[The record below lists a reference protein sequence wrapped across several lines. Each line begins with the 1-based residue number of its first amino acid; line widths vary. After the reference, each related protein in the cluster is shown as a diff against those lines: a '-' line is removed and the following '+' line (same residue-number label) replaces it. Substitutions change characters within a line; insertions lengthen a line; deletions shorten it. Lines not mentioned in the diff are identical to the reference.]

1 MAPRSKKPVRA
12 NGSQEPVTTSRKRR
26 ASTASVEL
34 SEQLAAPHSSADA
47 LRGTSE
53 EQSTATVDDKPK
65 SKRRK
70 ARSTKTSADSS
81 QLAQELEDD
90 ICNTSRDAM
99 ETVTE
104 ETIAVAETPA
114 RHVHFDAPAVTA
126 EKSTATG
133 LTPHPSRSTASRR
146 VTVSPAVPGRYTVD
160 KASHVRRSLP
170 PTTIDSSPLAGAAEI
185 ACSPYRD
192 VLNARIERRKR
203 NSHLSEEVGA
213 VGEHDADE
221 REQARQQVQAMEAR
235 AEEIEL
241 ELDLQRQF
249 GIDAN
254 NEGREN
260 KMSDLEEE
268 LARLTPEIAR
278 LRAKYSLE
286 FMYDGAN
293 DEDVHGIQDDELV
306 LDSSM
311 DVTYPSLSSKVETT
325 TAITTTST
333 SSSQNNLPDTRW
345 EAERASFEQAIMRL
359 EREAGDA
366 KAAYEIL
373 RIELES
379 LGFPGIDSTTILHSI
394 RESFRQI
401 RLRVTN
407 LLPNQV
413 SQVTNN
419 SQLLTLVV
427 DNVET
432 LLGSTHE
439 QQKTMV
445 KFEEI
450 NIELKR
456 QINGLL
462 NNLADAEVRREHLER
477 QWRELDVDNEEKD
490 KQIVDLEAEL
500 GELQGEQESDQ
511 RLLREREERL
521 AALETEKEHHI
532 LSIERLGVALEN
544 YRAEEA
550 KLQQLISKMEKD
562 HNASMSKVDKAH
574 KKDVVA
580 FEAQLASE
588 QGKRLLI
595 EEEADRKTTLITEL
609 ELQIEKDR
617 TEHDNLRSQLV
628 KLQEVYELEKAHGAG
643 LTNDLQEKDHYI
655 SELEERVEAAE
666 ADLADLNANLEQLK
680 KNLES
685 ERRQREAAE
694 TELEA
699 SNAEVDTLNEKLHA
713 AGLQANELRQKLFGL
728 QMDKEKVIRE
738 MEEAAAERDE
748 QYQNDIAAE
757 IARRE
762 EALNLAAS
770 RNVTIGQLEEE
781 LTISEMTMRTLL
793 AERDTVI
800 SAQEETI
807 AERQSV
813 IDQLT
818 TTLEATNLASAEYK
832 LKTEAQI
839 ALLQTAI
846 SDLNETVASRTVMIQ
861 TLELAAAD
869 AAELHRGAI
878 EDRNAEIADLN
889 HALFSERQRV
899 SSLEASVAS
908 LEQRISNEAENYLNL
923 SEARDNDVAVLQALI
938 AQKEAEID
946 RLATSAI
953 NVDAAYLAERK
964 EKDSQ
969 IETLTLVADTRLTT
983 LTALTTQLADLKDRY
998 RTLTLS
1004 SQQAIH
1010 DMQVQLGEAAARADA
1025 LGEEFVAQSTRAL
1038 EEVQKMDAVVEMQ
1051 GKKVRVRETVT
1062 VKKVGRSSRRAVAEQ
1077 CEEEEATEAG
1087 AEMLA

>member
-1 MAPRSKKPVRA
+1 
-12 NGSQEPVTTSRKRR
+12 
-26 ASTASVEL
+26 
-34 SEQLAAPHSSADA
+34 
-47 LRGTSE
+47 
-53 EQSTATVDDKPK
+53 
-65 SKRRK
+65 
-70 ARSTKTSADSS
+70 
-81 QLAQELEDD
+81 
-90 ICNTSRDAM
+90 M

-445 KFEEI
+445 K
-450 NIELKR
+450 
-456 QINGLL
+456 
-462 NNLADAEVRREHLER
+462 REHLER

-846 SDLNETVASRTVMIQ
+846 SDLNETVASRT
-861 TLELAAAD
+861 
-869 AAELHRGAI
+869 
-878 EDRNAEIADLN
+878 
-889 HALFSERQRV
+889 
-899 SSLEASVAS
+899 
-908 LEQRISNEAENYLNL
+908 
-923 SEARDNDVAVLQALI
+923 
-938 AQKEAEID
+938 
-946 RLATSAI
+946 
-953 NVDAAYLAERK
+953 
-964 EKDSQ
+964 
-969 IETLTLVADTRLTT
+969 
-983 LTALTTQLADLKDRY
+983 
-998 RTLTLS
+998 
-1004 SQQAIH
+1004 
-1010 DMQVQLGEAAARADA
+1010 
-1025 LGEEFVAQSTRAL
+1025 
-1038 EEVQKMDAVVEMQ
+1038 
-1051 GKKVRVRETVT
+1051 
-1062 VKKVGRSSRRAVAEQ
+1062 
-1077 CEEEEATEAG
+1077 
-1087 AEMLA
+1087 

>member
-1 MAPRSKKPVRA
+1 
-12 NGSQEPVTTSRKRR
+12 
-26 ASTASVEL
+26 
-34 SEQLAAPHSSADA
+34 
-47 LRGTSE
+47 
-53 EQSTATVDDKPK
+53 
-65 SKRRK
+65 
-70 ARSTKTSADSS
+70 
-81 QLAQELEDD
+81 
-90 ICNTSRDAM
+90 RDAM

-104 ETIAVAETPA
+104 ESIAVAETPA
-114 RHVHFDAPAVTA
+114 RHVHFDAPTVTV

-146 VTVSPAVPGRYTVD
+146 VTVSPAVSGRYTVD
-160 KASHVRRSLP
+160 KASRARRSLP
-170 PTTIDSSPLAGAAEI
+170 PTTIESSPVAGGAEI

-213 VGEHDADE
+213 VGEHDANE
-221 REQARQQVQAMEAR
+221 RDQARQQVQTMEAR

-254 NEGREN
+254 SEGRED

-268 LARLTPEIAR
+268 LARLMPEIAR

-311 DVTYPSLSSKVETT
+311 DLAYPSLSSKVETT

-333 SSSQNNLPDTRW
+333 ASSQNNLPDTRW

-407 LLPNQV
+407 LLPNQI

-490 KQIVDLEAEL
+490 KRIVDLEAEL

-511 RLLREREERL
+511 QLLREREERL
-521 AALETEKEHHI
+521 AILETEKEHHI

-562 HNASMSKVDKAH
+562 HNASMSKVDKAY

-609 ELQIEKDR
+609 ELRIEKDQ

-628 KLQEVYELEKAHGAG
+628 KLQEDYELEKAHGTG
-643 LTNDLQEKDHYI
+643 LTNDLQEKDYYI

-738 MEEAAAERDE
+738 LEEAAAERDE
-748 QYQNDIAAE
+748 QYQNDIGAE

-770 RNVTIGQLEEE
+770 RNVTIGKLEEE
-781 LTISEMTMRTLL
+781 LSISETTMRTLL
-793 AERDTVI
+793 AERDIVI

-832 LKTEAQI
+832 RKTEAQI

-846 SDLNETVASRTVMIQ
+846 SDLNETVASRTAIIQ

-869 AAELHRGAI
+869 AAE
-878 EDRNAEIADLN
+878 IADLH

-908 LEQRISNEAENYLNL
+908 LEQRISNEAGNYLNL
-923 SEARDNDVAVLQALI
+923 SAARDNDVAALQALI

-953 NVDAAYLAERK
+953 NVDAAYLAERQG
-964 EKDSQ
+964 KDSQ

-983 LTALTTQLADLKDRY
+983 LTDRY
-998 RTLTLS
+998 RALTLS
-1004 SQQAIH
+1004 SQQAMH

-1025 LGEEFVAQSTRAL
+1025 LGEDFVAQSTRAL
-1038 EEVQKMDAVVEMQ
+1038 EEVEKMDAVVETQ

-1062 VKKVGRSSRRAVAEQ
+1062 VKKVGRSSRRAAAEQ
-1077 CEEEEATEAG
+1077 REEEEAAGAG